1 MCLVISVDW
10 WSTIDMDAKEFKEAF
25 DPSVQFIATDQ
36 ITGIYTFLHAVSL
49 IDKLMLTRVISR
61 SSYFCS

>member
-1 MCLVISVDW
+1 MVDTHDSVD
-10 WSTIDMDAKEFKEAF
+10 MEAKEWKESF

-49 IDKLMLTRVISR
+49 IH
-61 SSYFCS
+61 